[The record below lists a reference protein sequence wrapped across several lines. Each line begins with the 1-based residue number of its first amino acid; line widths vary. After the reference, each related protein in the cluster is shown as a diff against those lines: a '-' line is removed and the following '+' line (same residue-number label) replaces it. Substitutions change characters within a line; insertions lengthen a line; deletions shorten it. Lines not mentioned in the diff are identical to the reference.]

1 MAQAIL
7 LQDVENL
14 GEKGAV
20 VDVAPGY
27 LRNFLVPRSLAAAA
41 SKQTIEQAKRSMA
54 EAERAAAE
62 RAEKADEI
70 AALLGKTVLT
80 IEEEAGPEGRLFGS
94 VTPREIVEAIHD
106 ARGIRLD
113 RRSIHIADP
122 IREVGTYMVTV
133 DVHGGVTAD
142 VKTIVS
148 AKGSGKE

>member
-14 GEKGAV
+14 GEKGDV

-27 LRNFLVPRSLAAAA
+27 LRNFLAPRQLAATANQ
-41 SKQTIEQAKRSMA
+41 KTIEQAQRLMA
-54 EAERAAAE
+54 EAEQAAVE
-62 RAEKADEI
+62 RAEKAGDI
-70 AALLGKTVLT
+70 AALLNKTVLT

-94 VTPREIVEAIHD
+94 VTPKEIVEAIKD

-113 RRSIHIADP
+113 RKDVHIAEP
-122 IREVGTYMVTV
+122 IREVGTYTITV
-133 DVHGGVTAD
+133 DVHDGVTAD

-148 AKGSGKE
+148 AKDSKE

>member
-14 GEKGAV
+14 GEKGDV

-27 LRNFLVPRSLAAAA
+27 LRNFLAPRQLAATANQ
-41 SKQTIEQAKRSMA
+41 KTVEQAKRLMEEA
-54 EAERAAAE
+54 EQAAIDRAERA
-62 RAEKADEI
+62 DDI

-94 VTPREIVEAIHD
+94 VTPKEIVEAIKD

-113 RRSIHIADP
+113 RKDVHIEEP
-122 IREVGTYMVTV
+122 IREVGTYTITV
-133 DVHGGVTAD
+133 DVHEGVTAT
-142 VKTIVS
+142 VKTIVT
-148 AKGSGKE
+148 AKE